1 MPDDDRFLA
10 AAQSVADSIAALARP
25 AVGGARWETHSYTG
39 QPQYS
44 TAIFGGTAG
53 VVFLFADLFRVTG
66 DPKAREVAEAAA
78 MWVEAQSKAD
88 LRNSNADAGL
98 YFGMSGHGQM
108 CLHLYEATRRER
120 WLRDAQARARAVA
133 RANWPDAHILSGSAG
148 SLIFLL
154 SPLPGDCRAGCAGC
168 GSAGRRP
175 HPANSHARRPGC
187 ALGLAARG
195 TDPLQ
200 RRLRPRRQRHRLCVG
215 GTLARYRRQRAQGV
229 RVRRPGMDRSCG
241 AGKRARHPLEPLAGR
256 SAPSARAVVP
266 RRAGHR
272 AVCGPARP
280 KIFND
285 DGLRQLAERCAR
297 ATLAAGDIRN
307 NPSQCHGLAGN
318 AELFIELARVDG
330 DASWLAHA
338 HAFGDQALAYGE
350 KHDGAV
356 RWLGDEP
363 GNYSPDFML
372 GLIRTRPFL
381 PATVSTR
388 GGSDAADGSPALR
401 NRALA

>member
-25 AVGGARWETHSYTG
+25 AVGGARWETRSYTG
-39 QPQYS
+39 KPQYS
-44 TAIFGGTAG
+44 TAVFGGTAG

-98 YFGMSGHGQM
+98 YFGVSGHGQM

-133 RANWPDAHILSGSAG
+133 RAAWPDAHVLSGSAG
-148 SLIFLL
+148 SVIFLL
-154 SPLPGDCRAGCAGC
+154 RLYQATSEQGVLDAAVRSGDHILQTAMRDAQGARWDWLREGHVRFSAGFVHGASGIAYALAELWRVTGDDTLRELVCDAWAWIESVALENDQGIRWDRWPGD
-168 GSAGRRP
+168 P
-175 HPANSHARRPGC
+175 HTPRVQWCHGAPGI
-187 ALGLAARG
+187 GLFAARAAEIL
-195 TDPLQ
+195 DDDSL
-200 RRLRPRRQRHRLCVG
+200 RR
-215 GTLARYRRQRAQGV
+215 
-229 RVRRPGMDRSCG
+229 
-241 AGKRARHPLEPLAGR
+241 
-256 SAPSARAVVP
+256 
-266 RRAGHR
+266 
-272 AVCGPARP
+272 
-280 KIFND
+280 F
-285 DGLRQLAERCAR
+285 AERCAR

-318 AELFIELARVDG
+318 AELFIELARVAG

-338 HAFGDQALAYGE
+338 RAFGEKALAYREERDGE
-350 KHDGAV
+350 V
-356 RWLGDEP
+356 RWQGDEP

-372 GLIRTRPFL
+372 GSAGLGHFFLRLVRPEEVQMPL
-381 PATVSTR
+381 MVQPPA
-388 GGSDAADGSPALR
+388 PAER
-401 NRALA
+401 PT

>member
-25 AVGGARWETHSYTG
+25 AVGGARWETRSYTG

-78 MWVEAQSKAD
+78 MWVEAQSKSD
-88 LRNSNADAGL
+88 LRDAGADAGL
-98 YFGMSGHGQM
+98 YFGTSGHGQM

-133 RANWPDAHILSGSAG
+133 RASWPDAHALSGSAG
-148 SLIFLL
+148 SVIFLL
-154 SPLPGDCRAGCAGC
+154 RLYQATFEQGALDAAVRSGDHIVRTVTRDTQGARWDWLREEHLRFSAGFVHGASGIAYALAELWRVTGDSALKELVYDAQAWIESVALENDQGICWDRWPGD
-168 GSAGRRP
+168 P
-175 HPANSHARRPGC
+175 HTPRVQWCHGAPGI
-187 ALGLAARG
+187 GLFAARAAEIL
-195 TDPLQ
+195 DDDSL
-200 RRLRPRRQRHRLCVG
+200 RR
-215 GTLARYRRQRAQGV
+215 
-229 RVRRPGMDRSCG
+229 
-241 AGKRARHPLEPLAGR
+241 
-256 SAPSARAVVP
+256 
-266 RRAGHR
+266 
-272 AVCGPARP
+272 
-280 KIFND
+280 F
-285 DGLRQLAERCAR
+285 AERCAR

-318 AELFIELARVDG
+318 AELFIELARVAG

-338 HAFGDQALAYGE
+338 RAFGEKALAYREERDGE
-350 KHDGAV
+350 V
-356 RWLGDEP
+356 RWQGDEP

-372 GLIRTRPFL
+372 GSAGLGHFFLRLVRPEEVQMPL
-381 PATVSTR
+381 MVQPPAPVERPT
-388 GGSDAADGSPALR
+388 
-401 NRALA
+401 